1 MELPYTVS
9 TMPIRIAIIED
20 HDDFRE
26 GLYHLFRTTEGF
38 ECTGRF
44 ATVEEALRKIS
55 DPDVVLLDIGL
66 PGKTG
71 IEAIPDMKKRS
82 PRSKIVMMTVYDDD
96 KHIFDAIQA
105 GADGYLLKKTP
116 PAKLLHAIEDAAA
129 GGMPMTPF
137 VARQAIEQFR
147 RFAPSDKTDLL
158 LTPRETEI
166 LQLLV
171 QGLNYTMIAQ
181 KLFLSL
187 DTVRNHFRHIY
198 EKLQVHSKAEAVAK
212 AIRQGLA

>member
-1 MELPYTVS
+1 MS
-9 TMPIRIAIIED
+9 IRVAIIED

-38 ECTGRF
+38 TSVGRYSS
-44 ATVEEALRKIS
+44 VEDALRKMPE
-55 DPDVVLLDIGL
+55 PDVVLLDIGL

-71 IEAIPDMKKRS
+71 IEAIPEFKSRH
-82 PRSKIVMMTVYDDD
+82 PRAQVVMMTVFDDD

-116 PAKLLHAIEDAAA
+116 PAKLMHAIEDAVA

-137 VARQAIEQFR
+137 VARQAIEIFK
-147 RFAPSDKTDLL
+147 RFVPSGKPDHA
-158 LTPRETEI
+158 LTPREQEI

-181 KLFLSL
+181 RLFISL

-198 EKLQVHSKAEAVAK
+198 EKLQVHSKADAVAK
-212 AIRQGLA
+212 AIRQGLV

>member
-1 MELPYTVS
+1 MA
-9 TMPIRIAIIED
+9 IRVTIIED

-26 GLYHLFRTTEGF
+26 GLFHLLKTTEGF
-38 ECTGRF
+38 QCVGRYSS
-44 ATVEEALRKIS
+44 VEEAMKRMPE
-55 DPDVVLLDIGL
+55 PDVVLLDIGL

-71 IEAIPDMKKRS
+71 IEAIPEIKARH
-82 PRSKIVMMTVYDDD
+82 PRTQVLMMTVFDDEA
-96 KHIFDAIQA
+96 HIFDAIQA

-116 PAKLLHAIEDAAA
+116 PARLLHAIEDAAA

-137 VARQAIEQFR
+137 VARQAIDLFR
-147 RFAPSDKTDLL
+147 RHAPS
-158 LTPRETEI
+158 PREDFSLTDRENEI

-171 QGLNYTMIAQ
+171 QGLNYMMIAE
-181 KLFLSL
+181 KLFISL
-187 DTVRNHFRHIY
+187 DTVRNHIRHIY

>member
-1 MELPYTVS
+1 
-9 TMPIRIAIIED
+9 MPTRVAIIED

-55 DPDVVLLDIGL
+55 CPDVVLLDIGL
-66 PGKTG
+66 PGKNG
-71 IEAIPDMKKRS
+71 IEAIPEMKQRC
-82 PRSKIVMMTVYDDD
+82 PQARIVMMTVYDDD

-116 PAKLLHAIEDAAA
+116 PTQLLHAVQDAAG

-137 VARQAIEQFR
+137 VARHAVELFK
-147 RFAPSDKTDLL
+147 RFVPTDRSDSA
-158 LTPRETEI
+158 LTPRETEV

-171 QGLNYTMIAQ
+171 QGLNYTMIAE
-181 KLFLSL
+181 KLFISL

-198 EKLQVHSKAEAVAK
+198 EKLQVHSKSEAVAK
-212 AIRQGLA
+212 AMKQGLV

>member
-1 MELPYTVS
+1 
-9 TMPIRIAIIED
+9 MPIRVAVVED

-38 ECTGRF
+38 APVGRYPS
-44 ATVEEALRKIS
+44 VEEALRKMPE
-55 DPDVVLLDIGL
+55 PDVILLDIGL

-71 IEAIPDMKKRS
+71 IEAIPEFKNRH
-82 PRSKIVMMTVYDDD
+82 PRVQVVMMTVFDDD
-96 KHIFDAIQA
+96 RHVLEAIQA

-116 PAKLLHAIEDAAA
+116 PTQLLHAVEAAA
-129 GGMPMTPF
+129 EGGMPMTPF
-137 VARQAIEQFR
+137 VARQAMELLK
-147 RFAPSDKTDLL
+147 RFAPTEKPEYA
-158 LTPRETEI
+158 LTAREQEI

-171 QGLNYTMIAQ
+171 QGLNYTMIAE
-181 KLFLSL
+181 KLFISI

-212 AIRQGLA
+212 AIKQGLA